1 MRMTDEQM
9 RQMAEEIALSFDLTG
24 EATIEADGGVFQA
37 EYRKGADI
45 VCDETYYCTVS
56 GAWCNITSLLYYSDD
71 DLYKG
76 EKVECDIEGIEN
88 IVCEMTNN

>member
-9 RQMAEEIALSFDLTG
+9 RQMAEEIALSYDLTG
-24 EATIEADGGVFQA
+24 EATVKTDGGVFQA
-37 EYRKGADI
+37 GFRKGADI

-56 GAWCNITSLLYYSDD
+56 GAWCDITSLLYYDD
-71 DLYKG
+71 DDMGRG